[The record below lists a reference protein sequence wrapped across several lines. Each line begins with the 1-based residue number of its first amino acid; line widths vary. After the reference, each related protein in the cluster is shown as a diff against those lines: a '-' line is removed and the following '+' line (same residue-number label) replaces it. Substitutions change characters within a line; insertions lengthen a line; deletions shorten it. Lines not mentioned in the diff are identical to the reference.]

1 MTALHDQ
8 AARDSVRDVHDVS
21 LFVEAGAGTG
31 KTTALVDR
39 VVSLVASGHVDLR
52 HLAAIT
58 FTEAAAAELR
68 DRVRAALERVAA
80 GDDDRFRDETA
91 RDRCTRAL
99 SQLDDAALS
108 TLHGFAQ
115 RLLSEHPFE
124 VGLPPGFRILDDVE
138 ASVDFDQRWA
148 AFIDGLFD
156 DTTLE
161 PALMSWIAGDLSV
174 ERLRQV
180 AHVFC
185 EYHDR
190 LTEPAP
196 PEPFPALRIDE
207 LIRAL
212 DGLRELRERAC
223 GADDDPLAR
232 HIAELAPA
240 RDGLANAGD
249 HLDQLQAVFTL
260 PTLERKRAGR
270 KPNWTDVDAAR
281 SACAAAEQLHLEV
294 ITEQRRAALTVL
306 TGRLVS
312 FARDYAALRRREGRL
327 LFHDLLVLARDLLRN
342 HPAAWAA
349 ASDRYRHLLVDEFQD
364 TDPLQTEL
372 AVLLAAEA
380 PHPGNL
386 DWRDIAIRPGSLVLV
401 GDPKQSIYRFRGADL
416 RVYHQAR
423 ERLGLLSVELVE
435 NFRSVPPILTVVN
448 TVFAELLTED
458 PGVQAAH
465 APLVPHR
472 EGSAEQHR
480 VVVLGADYDESMAHV
495 REREADEVAAVAQQ
509 IVAEGWPVH
518 DPDGAVRPAAAH
530 DIALLI
536 PSRTV
541 LPALEGALERAGV
554 PVRVESQSLVFS
566 TSEIRDLLNI
576 LAAVDD
582 PTDELA
588 VVAALRAS
596 AFGCSDAEL
605 VGHATAGGTWDYR
618 RDTQPEGRVNDALA
632 ILHGFWQDRWWRSV
646 SGTVEAVVRE
656 RRLFELAAMHRRPRD
671 HWRRIRFLLDQAR
684 AWEDAGGTSLRRF
697 VEWATR
703 QADEGVRVNEA
714 VAPEPDDPALR
725 ILTVHGAKGL
735 EFPIVIL
742 AGLNTLPAN
751 QPAPV
756 LWGPHGPELRVG
768 VGTSGTLVTTPG
780 YDAERADEQRHELA
794 ERLRLLYVAMTRA
807 RDHLVVSLHHK
818 TSSQCAARLLAPGL
832 DRAAI
837 ARLAPAPPARPGPR
851 SALPRRAR
859 PRTLASG
866 GRHPGRRCSPARG
879 WRRRSRRRRSP
890 RPRRPNETRP
900 PARSSPA
907 HRGGGDGP
915 GPRWAERCT
924 PCSRASISKPARVST
939 PRRGPKRSPRAWPTA
954 RARSATWSPACSPPR
969 WCARW
974 SPRAGT
980 AGESC
985 PSPRRSAGSSSKASS
1000 TCSSGAP
1007 TGWWWSTTRPTWSPA
1022 TRTSTPRCADT
1033 PSRVR
1038 RTPSRWRPRS
1048 ASRSSAACS
1057 SSLACR
1063 EPPSN
1068 RSQISG
1074 PRRPPFAS
1082 AWRRSP
1088 ADRVPAGGRGQT
1100 TRTPRASSPLR
1111 PGPISNSTAWP
1122 CWRVR

>member
-80 GDDDRFRDETA
+80 GDDDRLRDETA

-99 SQLDDAALS
+99 SQLDDAALT

-148 AFIDGLFD
+148 AFVDGLFD

-190 LTEPAP
+190 LAEPAP
-196 PEPFPALRIDE
+196 PEPFPPLRIDE

-306 TGRLVS
+306 AGRLVS
-312 FARDYAALRRREGRL
+312 FARDYAALRRGEGRL

-349 ASDRYRHLLVDEFQD
+349 ASDRYRYLLVDEFQD
-364 TDPLQTEL
+364 TDPLQIEL

-386 DWRDIAIRPGSLVLV
+386 DWRDVAIRPGSLVLV

-423 ERLGLLSVELVE
+423 ERLGLSSVELVE

-576 LAAVDD
+576 LAAIDD

-618 RDTQPEGRVNDALA
+618 RDTQPEGRVNGALA
-632 ILHGFWQDRWWRSV
+632 TLHGFWQDRWWRSV
-646 SGTVEAVVRE
+646 SGTVEAVVRQ

-780 YDAERADEQRHELA
+780 YDAERADEQRHEHA

-818 TSSQCAARLLAPGL
+818 TSSHCAAKLLAPGL
-832 DRAAI
+832 DQAAI
-837 ARLAPAPPARPGPR
+837 ARLAPAP
-851 SALPRRAR
+851 S
-859 PRTLASG
+859 
-866 GRHPGRRCSPARG
+866 
-879 WRRRSRRRRSP
+879 
-890 RPRRPNETRP
+890 TRP
-900 PARSSPA
+900 PRAPLGSPPASAAADARE
-907 HRGGGDGP
+907 
-915 GPRWAERCT
+915 RWQA
-924 PCSRASISKPARVST
+924 SRAAMLARAGMASSVAAT
-939 PRRGPKRSPRAWPTA
+939 TLAEAAATERDEAAGEVEPRPPWRRG
-954 RARSATWSPACSPPR
+954 
-969 WCARW
+969 
-974 SPRAGT
+974 RAGT
-980 AGESC
+980 AVGRAVHAVLQSIDLETGAGLDATARAQALAEGVADREGEVRDLVASVLAT
-985 PSPRRSAGSSSKASS
+985 PLVREAVTQGWDSWRELPVAAEVGGILVEGFIDLLVRSPDGLVVVDYKTDVVASDADV
-1000 TCSSGAP
+1000 GA
-1007 TGWWWSTTRPTWSPA
+1007 A
-1022 TRTSTPRCADT
+1022 
-1033 PSRVR
+1033 VR
-1038 RTPSRWRPRS
+1038 RY
-1048 ASRSSAACS
+1048 ALQGAAYAVA
-1057 SSLACR
+1057 LEAALG
-1063 EPPSN
+1063 EPVI
-1068 RSQISG
+1068 RCVFV
-1074 PRRPPFAS
+1074 FA
-1082 AWRRSP
+1082 RL
-1088 ADRVPAGGRGQT
+1088 
-1100 TRTPRASSPLR
+1100 PRAAEQQIPDL
-1111 PGPISNSTAWP
+1111 GAATAA
-1122 CWRVR
+1122 VRERLAAIAG